1 MTRGD
6 LRNLCLY
13 WLDDLLGTYFT
24 PVQVNFWLNNAQRE
38 VQKQLIQAGEYFYAH
53 TVVTNTVTDYAE
65 YALPSDFLKVH
76 KLEMVASGTGVNQ
89 NRQMIRPV
97 TFVQLDQVSQT
108 SGFPAVYCLKQ
119 NCAIL
124 RPIPSQAWQMK
135 LTYSYRVQDMTNDS
149 DVPDVPIQYQE
160 YVAVLATLDGFLKD
174 NRDPSMVMT
183 KKQYYLDLMK
193 QDAQQ
198 RRIDAPRMVVNTMN
212 GDNFGYLF

>member
-1 MTRGD
+1 MTRLD

-24 PVQVNFWLNNAQRE
+24 PVQVNLWLNNAQRE

-53 TVVTNTVTDYAE
+53 TVVTNTITDASSYN
-65 YALPSDFLKVH
+65 LPSDFLKCH
-76 KLEMVASGTGVNQ
+76 KLEAVQSGTGVNE
-89 NRQMIRPV
+89 NRCMIFPV

-108 SGFPAVYCLKQ
+108 SGFPAAYCIKQ
-119 NCAIL
+119 NCLIL
-124 RPIPSQAWQMK
+124 RPIPSQAWPMK
-135 LTYSYRVQDMTNDS
+135 LTYAYRVQDMVNDS
-149 DVPDVPIQYQE
+149 DVPDVPVQYQE
-160 YVAVLATLDGFLKD
+160 YLAVLATLDGFLKD

-198 RRIDAPRMVVNTMN
+198 RRIDAPRMVVSTMV
-212 GDNFGYLF
+212 DDSCGYLF